1 MWQKPFVVHKAWKY
15 FWHGLLLGSLQPLT
29 VGLEYLSFYLPLAL
43 WIDGVQP
50 QTTNSDISIFPA
62 GAPTCGVYSLGLDLR
77 RTNLHLLFAWCHRQL
92 EKERCMGWLW
102 TQRWLYWKAEGRVLG
117 KRTSQIGTMSCGR
130 MVILLSGYYEPW
142 ISVISVRI
150 RHIFLLP
157 TLCVC
162 VCVKG
167 FHCKKSYR
175 ITKWKFKDNRL
186 TWWFITTLIQKA

>member
-15 FWHGLLLGSLQPLT
+15 FWHGLLLGLLQPLT

-102 TQRWLYWKAEGRVLG
+102 TQVVVLKSRRQSTGEEDLTDWHYELWKDGDLTFGLLWTLDICNQRQN
-117 KRTSQIGTMSCGR
+117 KTYIPTSYFM
-130 MVILLSGYYEPW
+130 
-142 ISVISVRI
+142 
-150 RHIFLLP
+150 
-157 TLCVC
+157 CVC
-162 VCVKG
+162 VCKRISLQ
-167 FHCKKSYR
+167 KK
-175 ITKWKFKDNRL
+175 L
-186 TWWFITTLIQKA
+186 